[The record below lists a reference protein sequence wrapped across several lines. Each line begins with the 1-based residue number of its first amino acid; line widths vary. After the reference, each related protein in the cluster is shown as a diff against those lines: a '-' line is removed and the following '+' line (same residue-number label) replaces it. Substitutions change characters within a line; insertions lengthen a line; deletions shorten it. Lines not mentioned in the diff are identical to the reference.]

1 MSSNAES
8 LNSLGN
14 DLSDEGRWPEAE
26 QAYIRATEIDPSW
39 SAPWYNLGLLYK
51 QQRRWHDSIRA
62 NQMAVDLDP
71 SYRDAWWNLGIA
83 ATAIENWP
91 LARAAWRG
99 CGISFP
105 DGDGPIQAELGLVP
119 IRLNPQGN
127 GEVVWSHR
135 IDPARAII
143 GNVPLPSSG
152 YCEGDVVLHDGAA
165 NGYRKL
171 DGRTVPVFDV
181 LQRLTPSPR
190 RTYEAWIEAASSS
203 AVVALT
209 SMAESMNLQAEDWT
223 ESMYSLCKA
232 CSEGTPHEEHDSLE
246 SVAWVA
252 RRHVGIS
259 AEDAETAIDMLERW
273 ASAAPDRAVLE
284 VKRPPN

>member
-1 MSSNAES
+1 MDDKAES
-8 LNSLGN
+8 LNRLGN

-26 QAYIRATEIDPSW
+26 QAYIRATESDPSW
-39 SAPWYNLGLLYK
+39 SSPWYNLGLLYK

-62 NQMAVDLDP
+62 NQTAVELDP
-71 SYRDAWWNLGIA
+71 SDRDAWWNLGIA
-83 ATAIENWP
+83 ATAIGNWP

-99 CGISFP
+99 CGINLP
-105 DGDGPIQAELGLVP
+105 DGDGPIQANLGLVP

-165 NGYRKL
+165 TGHRKL

-190 RTYEAWIEAASSS
+190 RTYEVWIEAASSS
-203 AVVALT
+203 DVTALA
-209 SMAESMNLQAEDWT
+209 SIAEAMNLQVEDWT
-223 ESMYSLCKA
+223 ESIYSLCKA
-232 CSEGTPHEEHDSLE
+232 CSEGTPHDEHDSSL
-246 SVAWVA
+246 SVEWVT
-252 RRHVGIS
+252 RRHIGIS
-259 AEDAETAIDMLERW
+259 AIDADTVIGMLERW
-273 ASAAPDRAVLE
+273 TAAAPGRAVLAM
-284 VKRPPN
+284 R